1 MATRFNYSRFRTIKT
16 ETMHLFNYIKEIE
29 DRKGRKLDLN
39 QYTDIYPLAE
49 IVEREIKLREVKLQ

>member
-1 MATRFNYSRFRTIKT
+1 MYICTVKQLKT

-49 IVEREIKLREVKLQ
+49 IVEREIN

>member
-1 MATRFNYSRFRTIKT
+1 MY
-16 ETMHLFNYIKEIE
+16 LFDYIKQIE
-29 DRKGRKLDLN
+29 ELKGRKLDLN